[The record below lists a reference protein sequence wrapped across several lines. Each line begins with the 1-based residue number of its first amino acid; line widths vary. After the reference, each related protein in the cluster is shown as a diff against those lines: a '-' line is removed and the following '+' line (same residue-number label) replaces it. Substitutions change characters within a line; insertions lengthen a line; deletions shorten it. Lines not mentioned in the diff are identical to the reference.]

1 MNRLRPNATPN
12 IKAKTMRI
20 DDRVT
25 GGRAISGDPTEKAPC
40 PVSIAQLKK
49 GKCRSDRVDRI
60 DGLRA
65 RKIDIAK
72 IDIHQS
78 SGRCRQSRSNFCRA
92 CLRSRTLSRK
102 LNPARS
108 RIRYLR
114 SRGSFWKKR
123 PVTMFN

>member
-92 CLRSRTLSRK
+92 CLLSK
-102 LNPARS
+102 MSSLKSNPARS
-108 RIRYLR
+108 RIRSLPLP
-114 SRGSFWKKR
+114 GFFWRKQ